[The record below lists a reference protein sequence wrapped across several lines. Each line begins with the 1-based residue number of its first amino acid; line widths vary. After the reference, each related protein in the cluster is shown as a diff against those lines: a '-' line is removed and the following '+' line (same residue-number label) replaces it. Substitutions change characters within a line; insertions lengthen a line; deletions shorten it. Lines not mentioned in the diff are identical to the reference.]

1 MSNCIK
7 DLYDYDLIKK
17 CCRCGIIS
25 LKSNFHKNKKS
36 KDGLTSHCKVCKN
49 EYNRNY
55 YNKNRDSELER
66 RKKYISQNRGKIN
79 EYVKNKMKTDLNFKL
94 ATYMRNRLYKAYK
107 AQNVMKTNKT
117 FDLLGCSHSFFKSW
131 IIHQLYGNMTI
142 ENYGTVWQIDH
153 CLAVASF
160 NLLDENDVKKC
171 FNWVNLRPMCV
182 KDNIIQGDKIDMRLY
197 LLQEVK
203 AKYLL
208 KLNGQEGLN

>member
-17 CCRCGIIS
+17 CLKCGKIL

-36 KDGLTSHCKVCKN
+36 KDGLTSLCKVCKN
-49 EYNRNY
+49 EYNKNY

-131 IIHQLYGNMTI
+131 IIHQLYGNMTV

-160 NLLDENDVKKC
+160 YLLDENDMKKC
-171 FNWVNLRPMCV
+171 FNWVNLRPMYV
-182 KDNIIQGDKIDMRLY
+182 KDNIIKGNKINIRLY
-197 LLQEVK
+197 LLQEIK
-203 AKYLL
+203 AYQFI
-208 KLNGQEGLN
+208 KLNEERFN